1 MLILLKKCKVCG
13 VGVGVSRWSP
23 SQRLPGHLLSSSSRG
38 SSVYCSTQCKIIGT
52 AKPTFIAAMVLGA
65 LAIGLIV
72 AGTFTQ
78 VHPVLL
84 IIFGIMAGI
93 FSIVLSL
100 LSALGFYYKRILGY

>member
-1 MLILLKKCKVCG
+1 
-13 VGVGVSRWSP
+13 
-23 SQRLPGHLLSSSSRG
+23 
-38 SSVYCSTQCKIIGT
+38 
-52 AKPTFIAAMVLGA
+52 MVLGA